1 MVLLLAFR
9 SSKASAT
16 RPTCMAQ
23 QTDFEYEIVFVTCLR
38 VGARPSVGN
47 ACWKELQFQIQEGAP
62 QGWLT
67 IVDTS
72 LPSPEDFSELGRHLT
87 KLMYEV
93 APRTIVILVRAEELS
108 SRQRAA
114 PVAKSHCRS
123 ERCCS
128 TAQQISS

>member
-1 MVLLLAFR
+1 
-9 SSKASAT
+9 
-16 RPTCMAQ
+16 MAQ